1 MKLLLMSVLYIFSGY
16 VFIKKK
22 RKIEIEFH
30 NITEK
35 FRSWKTLSRQEF
47 NKKLEDFYNG
57 EKEFEDLV
65 IS

>member
-1 MKLLLMSVLYIFSGY
+1 MSVLYIFSGY

-22 RKIEIEFH
+22 RKIEIEFY